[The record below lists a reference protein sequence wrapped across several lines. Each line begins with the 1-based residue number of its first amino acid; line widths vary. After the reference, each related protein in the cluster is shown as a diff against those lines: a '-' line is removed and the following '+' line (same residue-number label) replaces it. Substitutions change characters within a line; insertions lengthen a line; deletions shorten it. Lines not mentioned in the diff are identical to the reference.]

1 MPSRPP
7 HATPAHEPIVRC
19 IVPFFFSTLLFSNLG
34 GNPDDFKAINEA
46 YDVLRDPEKRRIYDE
61 YGEDAVKEA
70 AAGGGGPPG
79 GMADIFEMFAG
90 GGRARGPRRGENVVH
105 RLKVTLE
112 DLYRGATR
120 KMSLQRNVKCAGCSG
135 AGTTSGR
142 RYPCDAC
149 HGSGVQVSMRPLGP
163 GMMQQIQHPCAACGQ
178 TGFAIP
184 PSDRCASCS
193 GRGLTPEK
201 KVFEVHID
209 RGHRHGSR
217 IVLRGEAGCSD
228 PSVQPGDV
236 VFVLEQAP
244 HARFKRIG
252 ADLVMAK
259 TVTLAEALTGVAFT
273 VDTLDEGRRIA
284 VSHPPGAVVKPDA
297 WVRVEHEG
305 MPHHG
310 RPIDKGNLYIHYTVE
325 FPDALAPAQVDGL
338 RKLLGGGPPP
348 PAPTRAAAGSTSADA
363 AGEGTADVMMID
375 GAEVVAPVPVPDIE
389 AELQGRRAAAR
400 SAGGG
405 AAESSDDEDERGGR
419 VQCAQQ

>member
-1 MPSRPP
+1 
-7 HATPAHEPIVRC
+7 
-19 IVPFFFSTLLFSNLG
+19 
-34 GNPDDFKAINEA
+34 
-46 YDVLRDPEKRRIYDE
+46 
-61 YGEDAVKEA
+61 
-70 AAGGGGPPG
+70 
-79 GMADIFEMFAG
+79 MADIFEMFAG
-90 GGRARGPRRGENVVH
+90 GGRPRGPRRGENVVH

-120 KMSLQRNVKCAGCSG
+120 KLSLQRNVKCAGCG
-135 AGTTSGR
+135 GGGTTSGR

-163 GMMQQIQHPCAACGQ
+163 GMMQQIQHPCGACGQ
-178 TGFAIP
+178 TGFAVP

-259 TVTLAEALTGVAFT
+259 TVTLAQALTGVAFT
-273 VDTLDEGRRIA
+273 VDTLDDGRRIA

-310 RPIDKGNLYIHYTVE
+310 RPMDKGNLYIHYSVE

-338 RKLLGGGPPP
+338 RTLLGGAPPP
-348 PAPTRAAAGSTSADA
+348 PTPVRAGGAATTSADD

-375 GAEVVAPVPVPDIE
+375 GAEVVAPSPVLDIE

-400 SAGGG
+400 GGGGGGG